1 MQISRLQINGLKQEY
16 KVIVAAKDIEKKVE
30 ERLQAIGKTVRL
42 PGFRAGKTP
51 FSILKQR
58 YGGQALEE
66 ALNHTVTS
74 SIGKIIKDNSLRQ
87 ASQPNVSIVTFDEG
101 KDLELKVDVEVL
113 PEIQVQDFSKIA
125 LEKLQVQITDAEV
138 DKKLAELVS
147 NHKKYQALTKE
158 RVTKNGDM
166 LQLDVVVDVDGKSF
180 AGFGK
185 QMHVTLGSEEKLLF
199 GNIEAALEGV
209 KLGDK
214 IDVKDQFPEE
224 FADKTLAGKPV
235 HFHFTVSKI
244 EEPVQFKLDEE
255 FAKEMGCESVDDLKN
270 RLKESMEKEYGN
282 LARLRLKR
290 HLLDNLSQEYTFDL
304 PEILVKGEFEGI
316 WKRLQEELAQAK
328 AQGTLDPEDDRPE
341 SELKKEYEGIA
352 ARRVRLGLLIS
363 EVSAANK
370 ITVSEE
376 EIRQAIFAEAMR
388 YPRQMKEVFEFY
400 RKNQQAVD
408 QIAAPI
414 LEDKVVDFILAGAT
428 LTEKKVSTEQL
439 IELIRGVVP
448 GFEEEDSKKPVE
460 KKPKAATKSKTTKAK
475 GATE

>member
-1 MQISRLQINGLKQEY
+1 MQISQLQINGLKQEY
-16 KVIVAAKDIEKKVE
+16 KVIVAAKDMEKKVE
-30 ERLQAIGKTVRL
+30 ERLQAIGKNVRL
-42 PGFRAGKTP
+42 PGFRPGKTP

-58 YGGQALEE
+58 YGGQALQE
-66 ALNHTVTS
+66 ALNHTLNS
-74 SIGKIIKDNSLRQ
+74 SVVKIIKDNSLRQ

-113 PEIQVQDFSKIA
+113 PEIQVEDFSKIS
-125 LEKLQVQITDAEV
+125 LEKLQVQITEAEIA
-138 DKKLAELVS
+138 KKLEDLVA
-147 NHKKYQALTKE
+147 NHKKYQDLTEDRPAK
-158 RVTKNGDM
+158 TGDM
-166 LQLDVVVDVDGKSF
+166 LQLDVIVEVDGKPF

-199 GNIEAALEGV
+199 GNIESALEGA
-209 KLGDK
+209 KLGSKVNVNDH
-214 IDVKDQFPEE
+214 FPEE
-224 FADKTLAGKPV
+224 FGDKALAGKSV

-244 EEPVQFKLDEE
+244 EAPIQFNLDEA
-255 FAKEMGCESVDDLKN
+255 FVKEMGCESLDDLKN

-290 HLLDNLSQEYTFDL
+290 HLLDNLSEKYKFDL
-304 PEILVKGEFEGI
+304 PETLVKNEFEGI
-316 WKRLQEELAQAK
+316 WKRLQQELAQAK
-328 AQGTLDPEDDRPE
+328 EQGTLDPEDDRPE

-363 EVSAANK
+363 EVSRANK

-408 QIAAPI
+408 QLAAPI
-414 LEDKVVDFILAGAT
+414 LEDKVVDFILAGAS
-428 LTEKKVSTEQL
+428 LTEKKVSTEEL

-448 GFEEEDSKKPVE
+448 GFEEEDSKKTIE
-460 KKPKAATKSKTTKAK
+460 KKPKAAAKAKTSKSK